1 MGFVVY
7 RVAGGHGALI
17 PLTDP
22 GFLLVS
28 PDPPPSPSSL
38 LTGVTDMRPSPL
50 PPPSFSVTHVRAE
63 GQRGVEKT
71 VLN

>member
-1 MGFVVY
+1 VGFVVY

-22 GFLLVS
+22 GFLPVS
-28 PDPPPSPSSL
+28 PDPPPLPPSL
-38 LTGVTDMRPSPL
+38 LTGVTDMRPF
-50 PPPSFSVTHVRAE
+50 PPPSFSVTHVRGGGAA
-63 GQRGVEKT
+63 RGRKT